1 MIFLGVSLLKEEII
15 ESGIAYSATEQQK
28 KLSLF
33 MFSQNHKM
41 RFRKA
46 ANSEICPDLKCSCL
60 LSGWGGV
67 GTEVGHS
74 SF

>member
-15 ESGIAYSATEQQK
+15 ESGIADSAIEQLK

-46 ANSEICPDLKCSCL
+46 ANSEIYPDLKCSCL
-60 LSGWGGV
+60 LSGWGWMGA
-67 GTEVGHS
+67 EVGHS